1 MRRCAYC
8 GAWYNF
14 DVQKIQKFFA
24 GFLAVALLLP
34 SVVSAD
40 LDPVFRENFSPWVE
54 ELCHAGI
61 EYELDDRVWD
71 LREKEGIDEETKE
84 IIWGDVIEEG
94 KSTEYHRLMNC
105 LFNDAM
111 AVSTEEIKELVE
123 KNHKSELPQLQLFEM
138 SPEQEE
144 KCVDPEEGTKLE
156 LEFII
161 ELQRHDT
168 FDPENDSRCKGN
180 EVVETSFSAC
190 RVQEVALREL
200 CAYQQFLL
208 AKSRDFES
216 FPEEDRLGLKV
227 LQDAQ
232 YWQTDR
238 AVAIIDEAERAEET
252 TQAMFFLYK
261 NFVQKYRQHAW
272 LVAVQQQVW
281 SARAKLHRL
290 KDAIETFADKFCNAA
305 IEG

>member
-1 MRRCAYC
+1 M
-8 GAWYNF
+8 
-14 DVQKIQKFFA
+14 QKIQKLCA
-24 GFLAVALLLP
+24 GFLTVALLLP
-34 SVVSAD
+34 SVANAD
-40 LDPVFRENFSPWVE
+40 LDPVFRENFQPWVE

-71 LREKEGIDEETKE
+71 WLDPETGE
-84 IIWGDVIEEG
+84 VVEEG

-111 AVSTEEIKELVE
+111 AVSTAEIKELVE
-123 KNHKSELPQLQLFEM
+123 KNHKNDLPQLQVFEL
-138 SPEQEE
+138 SPEQKE
-144 KCVDPEEGTKLE
+144 KCVDPELGTKLE

-161 ELQRHDT
+161 EMQRHDT

-180 EVVETSFSAC
+180 DVVKQSYSAC

-200 CAYQQFLL
+200 CGYQQFLL
-208 AKSRDFES
+208 AKSRDFKS
-216 FPEEDRLGLKV
+216 FPKEDRLGLSV
-227 LQDAQ
+227 VQDAV

-238 AVAIIDEAERAEET
+238 AVAIMDEAERSEET
-252 TQAMFFLYK
+252 VQAMFILYK

-290 KDAIETFADKFCNAA
+290 KNAIETFADKFCNAA